1 MYKPYTIDQYKVYE
15 FLEQNFALEHFLLS
29 PISGSALM
37 LEDKAGDTIAFA
49 LQDGAVREVPIPPS
63 SPPEVVKEYLKHFHT
78 LVPKP
83 ELKTFDAV
91 TRWWVKHPNPLTY
104 QQALGLPD
112 ELYRH
117 FLSHPLIEEQDARR
131 LAASGLVT
139 EEQYRDM
146 QLWFRNGNMA
156 GHWLGFFG
164 VDGTGERYALIF
176 DYGTPNAC
184 EFRFYLFND
193 YYRHMNH
200 IL

>member
-1 MYKPYTIDQYKVYE
+1 MYKPYTIDQYKVYQ

-49 LQDGAVREVPIPPS
+49 WQNGAVREVPIPPPL
-63 SPPEVVKEYLKHFHT
+63 PPEVVKEYLRYFQA
-78 LVPKP
+78 LDPKP
-83 ELKTFDAV
+83 KLTTFDDV

-104 QQALGLPD
+104 QQALGLSD

-117 FLSHPLIEEQDARR
+117 FLTHSLVGEEDVRR

-139 EEQYRDM
+139 EEQYRDI

-156 GHWLGFFG
+156 GHWLEFRGL
-164 VDGTGERYALIF
+164 DGTGERYGLIF
-176 DYGTPNAC
+176 DYGTPSAR
-184 EFRFYLFND
+184 EFQFYLFDD

>member
-1 MYKPYTIDQYKVYE
+1 MYKPYTIDQYKVYQ

-29 PISGSALM
+29 PISGSTLM

-49 LQDGAVREVPIPPS
+49 FREGAVCEVPIPPP
-63 SPPEVVKEYLKHFHT
+63 SPPEIVKEYLKHFQA
-78 LVPKP
+78 LDPKP
-83 ELKTFDAV
+83 ELKTFDDV

-104 QQALGLPD
+104 QQALGLSD

-117 FLSHPLIEEQDARR
+117 FLSHPLAEEEDIRR
-131 LAASGLVT
+131 FAASGLVT
-139 EEQYRDM
+139 EDQYRDM

-156 GHWLGFFG
+156 GHWLGFRG
-164 VDGTGERYALIF
+164 LDGTGERYGLIF
-176 DYGTPNAC
+176 DYGAPSAR
-184 EFRFYLFND
+184 EFQFYLFDD